1 MRVAFRPMSLA
12 LTLVCILGSAQL
24 SPLAGVARG
33 QTIFGRISG
42 TVTDSTGS
50 VIVGARVTITNES
63 TKSPRSAATDDRGF
77 YVATNLPVG
86 DYTITVERDGF
97 KRATVTG
104 YTLVADGRLTVD
116 FTLEAGAVTESITV
130 TATGGETIN
139 TTSGEV
145 ARVIDGAQVQELALN
160 GRNYMQLT
168 TLVPGAPLLN
178 DDQLELMTSL
188 GISQPVNGSRGN
200 ANLLTVDGGFN
211 MDSGSNNSQINN
223 VGIDFIR
230 EVKIQTS
237 NFSAEYG
244 RNSGASINVVTR
256 SGGNEFHGSAFEFL
270 RNERLDA
277 NNFFNNTRG
286 RFTDDP
292 NARTPNVIVPAGD
305 PRVGEK
311 VVERAPLRYNNF
323 GWSLGGPIKR
333 DKFFFF
339 AGMEWK
345 SIRRS
350 TAPTNRTIPTRAE
363 RLGDFSLRLAGADRI
378 PGTADDGRLIDP
390 LTRTQFQG
398 NRIPAN
404 RITADG
410 QAFANVYDRME
421 ALAAAYSD
429 LPTGNNALY
438 QVSNPFDVREEIIRL
453 DYKLSDKHMLYGRF
467 LHDDYDLIDP
477 FGTFI
482 NSNLPTIPTNR
493 LRPGF
498 SYQVGHT
505 WLISP
510 TLINEAKANAS
521 WNGQRIPPVGDDW
534 RRETHGFT
542 YEQLFAGGRF
552 DNGIPDTTISGFSG
566 FRGPAGSLLS
576 PTTDIAFSDN
586 LTIIKGSHSLKTGA
600 TIIRNR
606 KDQNGRSR
614 YTGDVNFNS
623 SGNPN
628 STGNAFA
635 DALLGNF
642 RTYSEF
648 ADDPIGF
655 FRFTQFEAFVS
666 DSWKVSRNLSLEVGL
681 RYQYG
686 LPIYTQANNIVN
698 FDPSLYDPA
707 QAVTVNRNGTIVAG
721 SGNRFNGLVRAG
733 DGIPADQL
741 ARVPGADNPDVLA
754 VPVGAPRGLY
764 EPQHLFA
771 PRVGFAWTP
780 SDDSRTAI
788 RGGFGIFYDRPE
800 GNLIFSS
807 VNIPPLLTSAQF
819 ENGNIATISGGRASA
834 LAPFSEISTIDPNL
848 KTPYSMNWSL
858 SVQRELPGGVFGEAA
873 YVANLGR
880 HLLRQPDINQATFE
894 ALVENQKLPSN
905 QRLSVN
911 ALRPF
916 KGYSSIRMRL
926 SDSTSNYHSLQ
937 LYAAKRRGA
946 FTMTAGYT
954 WSKALADT
962 SGNGDNPEDPFNRR
976 FNYGSTT
983 FDRRHVFFTTYTYR
997 IPFFHNWGR
1006 VTDAVLAGWEISG
1019 ITRYQTGQYLTPT
1032 ASTSIGTRRADYN
1045 GSFVAFP
1052 AGAQTIRRWYNVTA
1066 FAPAPD
1072 TRRGNAGVG
1081 IIEGPGYYQWDVS
1094 LRKKFS
1100 VTERMGLQ
1108 AQADFFNAF
1117 NQTNFRNPDTNVT
1130 PTNLAAGRIPSAAPG
1145 RNIQLALKLTF

>member
-1 MRVAFRPMSLA
+1 MKVAFRHTSLA
-12 LTLVCILGSAQL
+12 VALACVVCTLQI
-24 SPLAGVARG
+24 SPIVTARG

-42 TVTDSTGS
+42 AVTDSAGG
-50 VIVGARVTITNES
+50 VIIDARVTITNEA
-63 TKSPRSAATDDRGF
+63 TKLTRTVTTDERGF
-77 YVATNLPVG
+77 YLATNLPVG
-86 DYTITVERDGF
+86 EYTIAVERDGF
-97 KRATVTG
+97 KRASVMG

-116 FTLEAGAVTESITV
+116 FTLEAGAITENITI
-130 TATGGETIN
+130 TATTGETIN
-139 TTSGEV
+139 TISGEV

-168 TLVPGAPLLN
+168 TLVPGAPLIN

-211 MDSGSNNSQINN
+211 MDSGSNASQVNN
-223 VGIDFIR
+223 VGIDFIH

-270 RNERLDA
+270 RNEKLDSS
-277 NNFFNNTRG
+277 NFFNNTRG
-286 RFTDDP
+286 RFTD
-292 NARTPNVIVPAGD
+292 NAKAKTPDVIVPAGD
-305 PRVGEK
+305 PRAGEK

-350 TAPTNRTIPTRAE
+350 TAPTNRTLPSRAE

-390 LTRTQFQG
+390 VTRTQFQG

-404 RITADG
+404 RITTDG
-410 QAFANVYDRME
+410 SAFAAVYDRME
-421 ALAAAYSD
+421 SLAAAYTD
-429 LPTGNNALY
+429 LPVGNNALY
-438 QVSNPFDVREEIIRL
+438 QVSNPFDVRQEIIRL
-453 DYKLSDKHMLYGRF
+453 DYKVNDKHTLYGRYI
-467 LHDDYDLIDP
+467 HDDYDLIDP
-477 FGTFI
+477 FGVFI
-482 NSNLPTIPTNR
+482 GSNLPTIPTNR
-493 LRPGF
+493 QRPGF

-505 WLISP
+505 WLINP
-510 TLINEAKANAS
+510 KFINEAKVNAS
-521 WNGQRIPPVGDDW
+521 WNGQRIPPVGEDW
-534 RRETHGFT
+534 KRESYGFA
-542 YEQLFAGGRF
+542 YQQLFTGGRF
-552 DNGIPDTTISGFSG
+552 DNGIPDTTISGFAG

-576 PTTDIAFSDN
+576 PTTDIAFSDT
-586 LTIIKGSHSLKTGA
+586 LTIVKGSHSLKTGA

-614 YTGDVNFNS
+614 YTGDVAFNS
-623 SGNPN
+623 SGNTN

-635 DALLGNF
+635 DVLLGNF

-648 ADDPIGF
+648 ADDPIAF

-666 DSWKVSRNLSLEVGL
+666 DGWKVSRNLSLEIGL

-707 QAVTVNRNGTIVAG
+707 QAVTVNPNGTIVPG
-721 SGNRFNGLVRAG
+721 SGNRFNGLIRAG
-733 DGIPADQL
+733 NGIPADEL
-741 ARVPGADNPDVLA
+741 ARVPGGNSPDVLS
-754 VPVGAPRGLY
+754 VPVGAPKGLY

-771 PRVGFAWTP
+771 PRIGFAWTP
-780 SDDSRTAI
+780 FSDGKTAI

-800 GNLIFSS
+800 GNIIFSS

-819 ENGNIATISGGRASA
+819 ENGNIANIGGGRASA
-834 LAPFSEISTIDPNL
+834 LAPFSEIFTIDPNL

-858 SVQRELPGGVFGEAA
+858 SIQRELPGGIFGEAA
-873 YVANLGR
+873 YVASQGR
-880 HLLRQPDINQATFE
+880 HLLRQPDVNQPTFE
-894 ALVENQKLPSN
+894 ALVENQRRPAS

-916 KGYSSIRMRL
+916 KGYSSLRMRL

-937 LYAAKRRGA
+937 LYAAKRKGSV
-946 FTMTAGYT
+946 TMTAGYT

-962 SGNGDNPEDPFNRR
+962 SGNGDNPEDPFDRK
-976 FNYGSTT
+976 FNYGPTT

-997 IPFFHNWGR
+997 IPFFRNWGR
-1006 VTDAVLAGWEISG
+1006 IADGVFDGWEISG

-1032 ASTSIGTRRADYN
+1032 ADTSIGRRRADYIG
-1045 GSFVAFP
+1045 GSVNFP
-1052 AGAQTIRRWYNVTA
+1052 AGAQRPRRWFNVTA
-1066 FAPAPD
+1066 FTPAAE
-1072 TRRGNAGVG
+1072 TRRGTAGVG
-1081 IIEGPGYYQWDVS
+1081 IIEGPGYYQWDLS

-1100 VTERMGLQ
+1100 VTERTRLQ
-1108 AQADFFNAF
+1108 VQADFFNAF
-1117 NQTNFRNPDTNVT
+1117 NQTDFRNPDINVT
-1130 PTNLAAGRIPSAAPG
+1130 PSNAAAGQIPSAAPG